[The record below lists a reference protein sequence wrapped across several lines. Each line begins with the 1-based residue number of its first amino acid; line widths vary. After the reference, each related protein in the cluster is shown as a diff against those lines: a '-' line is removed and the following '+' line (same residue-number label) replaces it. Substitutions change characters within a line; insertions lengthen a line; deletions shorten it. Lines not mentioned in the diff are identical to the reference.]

1 MALLGEKDREYLKN
15 LFAEK
20 MENDVKVVFFTQ
32 NINCEYCPDTEMILK
47 EVEELSDKIKVD
59 VHNFAT
65 EKELAEKYGVDKVPA
80 IIPLQV
86 KGDEEKDFG
95 IRFFGIPSGY
105 EFTSLI
111 ESIIGASTGKTDLS
125 EKTKNA
131 IKNIKEPVHI
141 QVFITPTCPY
151 CPRAVMLSH
160 KMAIESEAI
169 RADMIESIEFPQ
181 LADKYGVY
189 AVPKVVIN
197 DKVEFEGAL
206 PEPQFLEKVLE
217 AVEVE
222 V

>member
-1 MALLGEKDREYLKN
+1 MALLGEKDRQYLKN

-20 MENDVKVVFFTQ
+20 MENEVKILFFTQ
-32 NINCEYCPDTEMILK
+32 SINCDYCPDTEMILK

-59 VHNFAT
+59 VHNFVD
-65 EKELAEKYGVDKVPA
+65 EKSLAEKYGVDKVPA
-80 IIPLQV
+80 IVPLQV
-86 KGDEEKDFG
+86 TDGQEKDFG

-125 EKTKNA
+125 EKTKEA
-131 IKNIKEPVHI
+131 IKGLKNPVHI

-151 CPRAVMLSH
+151 CPRAVMLAH
-160 KMAIESEAI
+160 KMAIESDAI
-169 RADMIESIEFPQ
+169 RGDMIESIEFPQ

-189 AVPKVVIN
+189 AVPKIIVN

-217 AVEVE
+217 AVEE
-222 V
+222 

>member
-15 LFAEK
+15 LFSEK
-20 MENDVKVVFFTQ
+20 MKNDVKIVFFTQ
-32 NINCEYCPDTEMILK
+32 NINCDYCPDTEMILK
-47 EVEELSDKIKVD
+47 EVEGLSDKIKVE
-59 VHNFAT
+59 VHNLVD
-65 EKELAEKYGVDKVPA
+65 EKDLAEKYGVDKVPA
-80 IIPLQV
+80 IIPVQV
-86 KGDEEKDFG
+86 KDGEEKDFG

-111 ESIIGASTGKTDLS
+111 ESIVGTSTGTTDLS
-125 EKTKNA
+125 EKTKSA
-131 IKNIKEPVHI
+131 IKNLKEPIHI

-151 CPRAVMLSH
+151 CPRAVMLAH
-160 KMAIESEAI
+160 KMAIESENI
-169 RADMIESIEFPQ
+169 RGDMIESIEFPQ

-189 AVPKVVIN
+189 AVPKIIVN